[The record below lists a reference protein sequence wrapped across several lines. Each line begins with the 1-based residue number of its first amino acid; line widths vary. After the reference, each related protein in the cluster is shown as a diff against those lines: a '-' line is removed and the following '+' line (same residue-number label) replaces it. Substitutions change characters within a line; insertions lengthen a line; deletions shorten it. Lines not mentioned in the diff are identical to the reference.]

1 MTGVP
6 VAVDPAQY
14 IAPQS
19 TRIGLVRSLAPHR
32 SEKNPSLLQ
41 FSKPLPRND
50 GVPQTPESRFGSLAC
65 ASDRLE
71 NRVSRTGWYRANGST
86 QSSAQVRPT
95 PPIRDLVGHSVME
108 PKRLARIYAHRN
120 KTYGR
125 RSTTK
130 NHFRLGP
137 NANTRTD
144 VSPSLQQVPTST
156 VIHPRS
162 SIKLLVPNATDQQK
176 NDIKKE

>member
-95 PPIRDLVGHSVME
+95 PPIRDLVGRSVME
-108 PKRLARIYAHRN
+108 PKRLARVYAHRN
-120 KTYGR
+120 KRTGVVQR
-125 RSTTK
+125 RKITSDLAPT
-130 NHFRLGP
+130 P
-137 NANTRTD
+137 TRVLPTS
-144 VSPSLQQVPTST
+144 VRHYNKYQQVPSST
-156 VIHPRS
+156 PVPPS
-162 SIKLLVPNATDQQK
+162 SF
-176 NDIKKE
+176 